1 MADTLTGR
9 ATPTVTTT
17 GTTTRTY
24 GGLSPIDCYDVNVSR
39 PLVWVEGVITT
50 AITTATAT
58 MPLVYAHALVTA
70 GMSGNISA
78 SVAHFQMHIGGTAV
92 GKLSGIASYIQIDTG
107 FVAHTVSINSSDTSI
122 TPLHVGVRSQSGDTH
137 TLSTANVVFGI
148 YAQYLQSGTGD
159 PGALYFARMNS
170 TKAITGIFYADNT
183 AAAGYA
189 LTNRT
194 TQSGSIPLIWVNGAG
209 VSEVFYVNL
218 YVA

>member
-1 MADTLTGR
+1 MAERSLP
-9 ATPTVTTT
+9 PTRNTT
-17 GTTTRTY
+17 GTTTVAF
-24 GGLSPIDCYDVNVSR
+24 GGLSPIDAYDPNVSR
-39 PLVWVEGVITT
+39 PLIWVEGTVTT
-50 AITTATAT
+50 AVSTATAT
-58 MPLVYAHALVTA
+58 MPLLYSHVTVTS

-78 SVAHFQMHIGGTAV
+78 SAGHFQTHIGGTAV
-92 GKLSGIASYIQIDTG
+92 GKLTGLASYVEIDTG
-107 FVAHTVSINSSDTSI
+107 FVAHTVSVNSSDTSI
-122 TPLHVGVRSQSGDTH
+122 SPLHVGVRSGAGVTH

-148 YAQYLQSGTGD
+148 YGQYLQSGTGD
-159 PGALYFARMNS
+159 PGALYFARINS
-170 TKAITGIFYADNT
+170 THAITGIFYADNT